1 MGGGVDG
8 GGKKIKKKECGGE
21 GKREKRSRRRKEMD
35 SEGKRGGGGFM
46 RKRYTDRVVDR
57 QTGRQMKTNKHG
69 DSTNITNHTEKQ
81 AVSSNNN
88 YINTPTACLSAW
100 RYSPHR
106 GTTQQQKQCEILVT
120 LSAFPV
126 EGHETNTLQCCVYLF
141 SSMDALL

>member
-1 MGGGVDG
+1 
-8 GGKKIKKKECGGE
+8 
-21 GKREKRSRRRKEMD
+21 
-35 SEGKRGGGGFM
+35 M
-46 RKRYTDRVVDR
+46 RKRYTDRETER
-57 QTGRQMKTNKHG
+57 QTGRQRQTDKQG
-69 DSTNITNHTEKQ
+69 ERANITNHPEKK
-81 AVSSNNN
+81 AESSNKNS
-88 YINTPTACLSAW
+88 ITTPTVFLFAW